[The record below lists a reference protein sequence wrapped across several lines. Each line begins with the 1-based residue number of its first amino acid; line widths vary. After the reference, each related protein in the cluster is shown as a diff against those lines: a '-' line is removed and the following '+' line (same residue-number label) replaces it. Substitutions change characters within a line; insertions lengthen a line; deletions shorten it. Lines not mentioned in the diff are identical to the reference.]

1 MNRSDIHIVLIEAA
15 DSLNIGA
22 VARAMTNLGFDNL
35 HLVNPVAYDPRR
47 AKVTACWGAPL
58 LDKAVLHSR
67 IEDVLGQMQEVVG
80 FSIRA
85 GKNRCGFLSLPDWAS
100 TILAGSSA
108 RTALLF
114 GPEDNG
120 LRQEHIEHC
129 RYLIRIPTSQEYPTM
144 NLAQSV
150 VVALYELSRLDPPQ
164 TVDQRQAPD
173 WNQFYQ
179 LDRLLDSVGELS
191 GFYGK
196 GTAPQVPGVMKN
208 LFRRMKPDEREVR
221 LMLGLLGRLDGI
233 LKGKIPVE

>member
-1 MNRSDIHIVLIEAA
+1 MERSDIHVVLIEPA

-22 VARAMTNLGFDNL
+22 VARAMTNLGFENL
-35 HLVNPVAYDPRR
+35 HLINPPAYDAQR
-47 AKVTACWGAPL
+47 AGITACWWAPL
-58 LDKAVLHSR
+58 LEKAGIHSR
-67 IEDVLGQMQEVVG
+67 LEEALGQMQEVVG
-80 FSIRA
+80 FSVRA
-85 GKNRCGFLSLPDWAS
+85 GKNRCGFLTLADWAGA
-100 TILAGSSA
+100 LLCKPRA

-120 LRQEHIEHC
+120 LRQEHVEHC
-129 RYLIRIPTSQEYPTM
+129 RYLIRIPTCENYPTM

-150 VVALYELSRLDPPQ
+150 VVALYELSRLDTELKLDERP
-164 TVDQRQAPD
+164 APD

-196 GTAPQVPGVMKN
+196 GAAPQVPGVMKN
-208 LFRRMKPDEREVR
+208 LIRRMAPDEREAR

-233 LKGKIPVE
+233 LKRKIPF